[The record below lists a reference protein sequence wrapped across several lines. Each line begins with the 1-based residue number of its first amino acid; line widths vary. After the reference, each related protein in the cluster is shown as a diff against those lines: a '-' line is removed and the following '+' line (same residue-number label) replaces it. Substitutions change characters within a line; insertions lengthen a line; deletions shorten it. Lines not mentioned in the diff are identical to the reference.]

1 MWSAGPLTISMCLDQ
16 FVPQELTEFKP
27 LSLQQNIIH
36 QTKHV
41 YICCVHTLYVTTTI
55 AIKNKYYLKQAFFGC
70 FKCFRVAKMLIDLAL
85 VTNIEVFDINHYSTI
100 DMHIIA
106 LQMVFNHNSVS
117 LLSTPERLIMPA
129 NPYIAPSRARTCM

>member
-1 MWSAGPLTISMCLDQ
+1 MYLGQ
-16 FVPQELTEFKP
+16 FVPQELTEYKS

-55 AIKNKYYLKQAFFGC
+55 AIKNKYCLKQAFFGC
-70 FKCFRVAKMLIDLAL
+70 FKCFRVAKMLIDLVL
-85 VTNIEVFDINHYSTI
+85 VTNIDVFDIT
-100 DMHIIA
+100 A

-117 LLSTPERLIMPA
+117 LLSTPVRLIMPA
-129 NPYIAPSRARTCM
+129 NPCIAPSRARTCM